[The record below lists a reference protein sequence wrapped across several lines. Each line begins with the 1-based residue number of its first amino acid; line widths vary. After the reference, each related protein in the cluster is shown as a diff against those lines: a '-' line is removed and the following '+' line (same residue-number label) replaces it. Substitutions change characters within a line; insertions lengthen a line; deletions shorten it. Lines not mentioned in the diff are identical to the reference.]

1 MKGVIPNLIVWFC
14 LLTGVA
20 LGQPTRPYGLTEAEY
35 QRAKRALK
43 AKVRRLEAAYAL
55 YDVESQG
62 FRGVWSVAGL
72 RSAESSSGDVTSAAL
87 TGELTIT
94 YDPEE
99 QRYEVEGKVKV
110 AGQRGSRW
118 DGVADLSSGRLVEA
132 YDSIAGGEGEAIYT
146 RAADGSLELR
156 FRSLVG
162 DEQIT
167 ATAQLTPAFAL
178 SQADLR
184 QRVFEAKKELQYL
197 RYPRPEPVRYKARSG
212 NIALRFTP
220 TVEHDPDGVE
230 EDVLRLIKGAKASI
244 DVAAFEFSLERVSR
258 ALIEAQQRGVK
269 VRVVYDDLEEHQ
281 RAVQLLH
288 EHQVPSRN
296 DGRSGFMH
304 NKFMVI
310 DRGQPEG
317 DLVWTGST
325 NLAPRGIYVSDNH
338 TLQFRSAELAKLYT
352 TEFEEM
358 FVDGQ
363 FGITSPRNT
372 SHEWIRVD
380 RFTQV
385 QVYFAPEDDALDRLI
400 ELVKTAKRSIKVI
413 AFAFTSPRL
422 FKAIAER
429 MAEGVKVEGL
439 FESRHAGW
447 KDIMIAPLHH
457 AGAEVRFDRNPDALH
472 HKVIVID
479 GRYVCTGSFNFSDNA
494 DRSNDENM
502 VILNSRSVA
511 RVFTR
516 ELDQLMSVADPND
529 PRIGT
534 AGLPSPG
541 DDPDGILDAIR
552 LARPQPATTTA
563 GATTGDASTTD
574 DADDTSGL
582 SGAVDDAARDD

>member
-1 MKGVIPNLIVWFC
+1 MSGA
-14 LLTGVA
+14 A
-20 LGQPTRPYGLTEAEY
+20 LGQPKRPYGLTEAEY

-55 YDVESQG
+55 YDEESQG
-62 FRGVWSVAGL
+62 FRGVWTVAGT
-72 RSAESSSGDVTSAAL
+72 RSAESSDGDVTSAAL

-94 YDPEE
+94 YDREE
-99 QRYEVEGKVKV
+99 ERYEVAGKVKV

-118 DGVADLSSGRLVEA
+118 DGVADLGSGQLIEA
-132 YDSIAGGEGEAIYT
+132 YDAVAGGEGEALYT
-146 RAADGSLELR
+146 RAADGTLALR
-156 FRSLVG
+156 FRSLRG
-162 DEQIT
+162 EPKIT
-167 ATAQLTPAFAL
+167 ARASLTPAFAV
-178 SQADLR
+178 SQAELR
-184 QRVFEAKKELQYL
+184 QQLFEAKKELQYL
-197 RYPRPEPVRYKARSG
+197 RYPRPEPVRYAARSG
-212 NIALRFTP
+212 DVALRFTP

-230 EDVLRLIKGAKASI
+230 EDVLRLIKSAKASI
-244 DVAAFEFSLERVSR
+244 DVASFEFALVRVSR

-269 VRVVYDDLEEHQ
+269 VRVVYDDLEDHQ
-281 RAVQLLH
+281 RAVQLLKQ
-288 EHQVPSRN
+288 HQVPCRS

-338 TLQFRSAELAKLYT
+338 TLLFHNAELAKLYT
-352 TEFEEM
+352 IEFEEM

-363 FGITSPRNT
+363 FGITSPSNT

-380 RFTQV
+380 RFTKV

-400 ELVKTAKRSIKVI
+400 ELVKTARRSIKII

-422 FKAIAER
+422 FKAITER
-429 MAEGVKVEGL
+429 MAAGVEVQGL

-447 KDIMIAPLHH
+447 KDIMIAPLHN
-457 AGAEVRFDRNPDALH
+457 AGADVRFDRNPDALH

-494 DRSNDENM
+494 DRTNDENM
-502 VILNSRSVA
+502 VIVNSRSVA

-516 ELDQLMSVADPND
+516 ELAQLFSVSDPND
-529 PRIGT
+529 PRIAT
-534 AGLPSPG
+534 AGMPDPN

-552 LARPQPATTTA
+552 AARPQPAATTPTT
-563 GATTGDASTTD
+563 GATPDPADTG
-574 DADDTSGL
+574 DTSGL
-582 SGAVDDAARDD
+582 SGAVDDAARSDDD